1 MIDTLDLKIL
11 KVLEKNSRLSFAEI
25 GRLVGFSPSA
35 TRERVQKLEEKG
47 VISNYTVEINSRLL
61 GYDIEAFI
69 SVKVF
74 HGKLKSFLS
83 VVGTYPEVKKAYRIT
98 GGQNVQLEIIAKDR
112 LQLQRLIDKIME
124 YGDTLTQL
132 ILSEVE
138 IDKEKTTYTISK

>member
-1 MIDTLDLKIL
+1 MIDALDLKIL

-25 GRLVGFSPSA
+25 GRIVSLSPSA
-35 TRERVQKLEEKG
+35 TRERVQKLEEKE

-74 HGKLKSFLS
+74 HGKLKPFLS
-83 VVGTYPEVKKAYRIT
+83 IVGTFPEVKRAYRIT

-112 LQLQRLIDKIME
+112 LQLQKLIDKIME

-138 IDKEKTTYTISK
+138 IDKEKTSYTISK